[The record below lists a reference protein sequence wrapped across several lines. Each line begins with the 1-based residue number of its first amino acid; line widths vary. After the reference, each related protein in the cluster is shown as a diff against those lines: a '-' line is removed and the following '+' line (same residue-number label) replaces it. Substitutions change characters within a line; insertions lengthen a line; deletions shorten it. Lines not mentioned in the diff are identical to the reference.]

1 MNKYLNP
8 EALAEALET
17 GATADEIAAAMAKA
31 LNEAL
36 AAKKA
41 KDERVNALAEA
52 ENAVL
57 DAMENYMKLLLASE
71 AVDVDVD
78 ELDWKDLRENAKQ
91 GLKDLRD
98 LAHTLALLSKLN
110 EPAAPA
116 TKEKETVKNP
126 IEAFLAAN
134 GL

>member
-8 EALAEALET
+8 EALAEALEAGST
-17 GATADEIAAAMAKA
+17 PDEIAAAMAKA

-41 KDERVNALAEA
+41 KEEKANALAEA
-52 ENAVL
+52 ENAAI
-57 DAMENYMKLLLASE
+57 DAIENYTKVLLSSE
-71 AVDVDVD
+71 AIGVEVND
-78 ELDWKDLRENAKQ
+78 LDWELLRDNAKQ

-98 LAHTLALLSKLN
+98 LTHTLALLSALDQ
-110 EPAAPA
+110 PAAPV
-116 TKEKETVKNP
+116 TKEQKTVKNP

>member
-41 KDERVNALAEA
+41 KEEKVNALAEA
-52 ENAVL
+52 ENAVI
-57 DAMENYMKLLLASE
+57 DAIENYTKLLLASE
-71 AVDVDVD
+71 AIGVEAND
-78 ELDWKDLRENAKQ
+78 LDWKLLRENAKQ
-91 GLKDLRD
+91 GLKDLRE
-98 LAHTLALLSKLN
+98 LTHTLALLSAL
-110 EPAAPA
+110 EGPAAPA
-116 TKEKETVKNP
+116 TKEQKTVKNP

>member
-8 EALAEALET
+8 EALAEALAAGT
-17 GATADEIAAAMAKA
+17 SADEIAADMAKA

-36 AAKKA
+36 AAKRA
-41 KDERVNALAEA
+41 KEEKVNALAEA
-52 ENAVL
+52 ENAVI
-57 DAMENYMKLLLASE
+57 DAIENYTKLLLASE
-71 AVDVDVD
+71 AVGVEVD
-78 ELDWKDLRENAKQ
+78 ELDWKDLREIAKQ
-91 GLKDLRD
+91 GLKDLRE
-98 LAHTLALLSKLN
+98 LTHTLALISALE

>member
-17 GATADEIAAAMAKA
+17 GTTADEIAAAMAKA

-36 AAKKA
+36 ATKKA
-41 KDERVNALAEA
+41 KEAKANALAEA
-52 ENAVL
+52 ENAVI
-57 DAMENYMKLLLASE
+57 DAIENYTKLLLASE
-71 AVDVDVD
+71 AIGVEVED
-78 ELDWKDLRENAKQ
+78 LDWKLLRENAKQ
-91 GLKDLRD
+91 GLKDLRE
-98 LAHTLALLSKLN
+98 LTHTLALLSALDQ
-110 EPAAPA
+110 PAAPA
-116 TKEKETVKNP
+116 TKEQKTVKNP